1 MKLVIK
7 NTIAGSITGLI
18 IGLLTFL
25 LTFWMFISFLI
36 GMIVFFFGKAP
47 LVNYDLVYILLLTGV
62 LSGLGL
68 LAILISVED
77 ER

>member
-7 NTIAGSITGLI
+7 NTIAGLIVGLI
-18 IGLLTFL
+18 IGLLTF
-25 LTFWMFISFLI
+25 WMSFSFLA
-36 GMIVFFFGKAP
+36 GMLALFSGKST
-47 LVNYDLVYILLLTGV
+47 LNYDYIFTLLLTGV

-68 LAILISVED
+68 LAILISVEG